1 MADFWKNYDNGKF
14 SVGGKKDEEKK
25 KSTSFWD
32 EYDSGKYSVGGNRG
46 SNDIKKV
53 EELLA
58 EKGLGRT
65 AYRLP
70 ESLSKPAADTRNESQ
85 KQYDDYLGTLRS
97 SADIQ
102 KELNVVGDA
111 LKIERDKRRSDVR
124 NQLRDG
130 NDITMASGK
139 PQANAELDSRI
150 SKLQNR
156 YSELE
161 QELKNNTYAN
171 YERNRLADDF
181 AENSKYRSTDNGG
194 VHSRMDL
201 LGDTLITGYG
211 NWKNEIINRN
221 PDALEALNEQTAG
234 AGLATGASIDL
245 PSLTGNDYS
254 WTQSMTDDQISMYNY
269 IANTKGAE
277 EADKYLD
284 YIRSDV
290 YAADRARIESEA
302 QAYANEHPVLASGK
316 TVLQAPMKGIAY
328 VGQTIDY
335 LADGKIDENA
345 PYNRYSYEPTAMR
358 NAVQKQVEDRWGG
371 VGSFLYGTGMSM
383 ADFLFEG
390 VISGGAEWVSLG
402 LMGTGAAADTVLE
415 AKSRG
420 LSDDQAFA
428 LGTVAGAAEIL
439 TEKVSV
445 DRVFGAIRDRNG
457 WVGKNIK
464 EVLLNLAGDTI
475 AEGTEEAV
483 SDVINCVA
491 DILAAGEKSEWET
504 AIRTYREQNPGMTE
518 SDAFKYAFLDK
529 MKEIGLD
536 FLGGALSGFLMSGG
550 AAGINT
556 GITAAQKNRERSQGI
571 ELARQARN
579 EAGTPGDFEFLPDN
593 EGGFTLPTAA
603 ETMDTAEDVGEIRT
617 GSEKSFDGTLPTA
630 EESDLERKID
640 AADTETEKTGIRYGV
655 DQKEIDS
662 AKRLSRATG
671 MKISYFSQD
680 AKNGTMDNGFY
691 NPQTGEIQLNAKSK
705 QKTAVTVSHEL
716 THSFEGTDAYT
727 ALQEYAKGDTLRKG
741 KNWATER
748 ERIRGLYQRA
758 GIDLPGE
765 SAIDA
770 EITAQW
776 MESNFGSERDIA
788 EICRDNP
795 SLAKKIRDG
804 LDTIVLKLAD
814 LSGRQ
819 TWYEAEEIRNV
830 MATYDRMLEKYEKDV
845 QAKLETSRGA
855 KTDAATDAGAVQENA
870 TERSTEGETAE
881 EFYAR
886 MEDAHNAG
894 EIDDELW
901 EDAQAIYD
909 EWTSVGNGEST
920 TVADDGPEGRLPKW
934 FREKKEVLENAVTRK
949 AAGRKIREEMPGEA
963 ADRTETEEPAAA
975 AETQQAT
982 ATPTMAQSTAR
993 EAQPIAREAQPIAR
1007 EATLNRKA
1015 VLENDNFRRWF
1026 GESKVVNEDGSPKI
1040 MYHGTSNGGFEM
1052 FDAWGKSNYG
1062 LFGTG
1067 SYFTDNPDV
1076 AETYTKKGKGKNPQ
1090 IYPVYLSIQ
1099 NPIDMD
1105 AAADIEAWK
1114 AALTPEEESD
1124 FGFDLR
1130 ALDNLKT
1137 NEDVYREIED
1147 QVESF
1152 DVGKIEGA
1160 EIMQSILEGM
1170 GYDGIT
1176 HIGGGR
1182 VNADDPRHRVYI
1194 AFEGGQVKSAV
1205 QNNGDFSSDDWNI
1218 HHSISRVTAGN
1229 ADEVLAENGV
1239 TPIADDVA
1247 VKHSLSTWAETEKVN
1262 VRKALKE
1269 KGFESE
1275 DIDKWISDM
1284 NTIAAIIG
1292 DDRAR
1297 LDFEANP
1304 DQTFVKPNQEYR
1316 YTVDAS
1322 TLCAKRLLYTGTF
1335 DAIQHALP
1343 NTVLNSDDVLALM
1356 NMMKDAGYEAPCS
1369 VCYVESRR
1377 RNTGRFAKK
1386 WMDSYNGDYKPR
1398 IDELTTV
1405 DGREKLERE
1414 HPQAYNDFM
1423 NAMNRI
1429 GTNNPKITQTRTE
1442 YRGEIRKF
1450 SDTLVETLNE
1460 AGGLRLQSF
1469 SDFETPHLLD
1479 MMQVVTDMS
1488 ARGLTSQ
1495 AYTKIPAFARVFGGT
1510 GIKINLS
1517 LIADGNGFDE
1527 NGNLAFS
1534 SREGMDIDEAMEIR
1548 EKYGENVGTIIVGVN
1563 DKHILACM
1571 ADDRIDFIIPFHKS
1585 GWGKAQIAQM
1595 GMEAYMDYTRFQNEK
1610 DITTGKKVK
1619 ENIQPLDYWDF
1630 GVSGKENA
1638 ETYLRLCAEQ
1648 GRIPKFSR
1656 FLQDNGDGSWS
1667 LPADGSTD
1675 GYWKLL
1681 TDYKMY
1687 DNDGNGAPQRLV
1699 RPDIDMDA
1707 AREILEDYKGG
1718 ANSLPVAQDIVDRF
1732 VAEKRKGST
1741 DIQRDIENS
1750 DVQEGAVY
1758 TSDVKHSIVEDPDE
1772 LSFLDNQETIT
1783 VYRAMQLVDGQL
1795 LPPMASKI
1803 KKDSNSKKRE
1813 YVDSSKIN
1821 QWEKADEHP
1830 ELIKMVN
1837 GKPKFTLDKGNGS
1850 SIDAAYNPYFH
1861 SSAYMLND
1869 QFSSAYERPNL
1880 VVVEGVIPKSEL
1892 SSGYQ
1897 AQYAKDPVG
1906 KTTWKA
1912 GPVAGKM
1919 KGDKVRYV
1927 YLSRWF
1933 KPVRV
1938 VPDAE
1943 AAANIADVLRGENVA
1958 VPYNVVTPTLREEL
1972 VKAGVPISSKYNDSS
1987 IEYADVQHSVSE
1999 EEDREY
2005 MDTVNSGDMDAAQ
2018 QMVDKAASKAGYIP
2032 VTRYHQTGSVFTKFS
2047 TDNPVAGAYDS
2058 ETPNGIFFKDN
2069 DHDIGVGGDYANT
2082 GHGGEIQM
2090 RTYLKHDNLL
2100 RFKNREDAR
2109 SWYNKNIEGYKA
2121 VGEEMKKSLAPI
2133 EEKMD
2138 ALEDDYF
2145 MKDLMNEEE
2154 FDKKWNELLG
2164 ELRTRENEYRG
2175 KQRKLL
2181 NDYFLGGNSNYDGI
2195 ELVYDGHRY
2204 IDGKREN
2211 VHTYIVFSPEQVKSA
2226 APVTRD
2232 DNGNVIPLSQ
2242 RFNAE
2247 KTDIRYSVS
2256 DENET
2261 GPIYELPAKP
2271 RSNALKI
2278 EAQLARRLDS
2288 ALDLGL
2294 AGPNGGM
2301 TDTLKKF
2308 RTESVRPIVEAF
2320 LRDEEPDTASLWSE
2334 YATDPLQQH
2343 AFDQAF
2349 EDALPA
2355 LEQIRGFGERAR
2367 SEKEARD
2374 ARNAELDAQ
2383 IPTEAAD
2390 LVKLA
2395 ESVKQAKRNLATVR
2409 GRLMLT
2415 EEDERTVRAI
2425 LDGEMSESEAAA
2437 SHQLSIDQ
2445 ILEAVNAEREAR
2457 RAEAPWVRYTQR
2469 MAAQRRADADK
2480 HLENAASWNDKKAG
2494 WRYDRETAERNIRDI
2509 TPDGETADALIR
2521 DYFRP
2526 VHTAEAKST
2535 RFKNDYIRRVQGLKL
2550 GMKATG
2556 NNTAS
2561 ESYAVQY
2568 LGEAEDNI
2576 RYLQTIRSP
2585 KAVRDGHNLQEWQ
2598 AEVEAF
2604 KADNPDMDWAK
2615 VNKGIQEFSTIY
2627 GELIGQMNG
2636 VLVENGYMPVNVR
2649 RGYFPHFN
2657 GGEDTI
2663 MARFGNLLGMKIN
2676 TAALPTSIN
2685 GLTAGFKPGKTW
2697 FGHAQERLGFQTTY
2711 DAVQGFQNYIG
2722 GVADVIHQTDN
2733 LRNLR
2738 ALATQVR
2745 YRTSDEQIQNQID
2758 EIMAND
2764 TLDEAERQTLVDA
2777 LKQNGR
2783 YQLSNFVAWLDEY
2796 TNLLAN
2802 KKSKFDRGVE
2812 DLMGRGF
2819 YAGMKNLEGRVAANM
2834 ISANL
2839 GSALTNFIPLHQAS
2853 AMLGDRNVLRGMYQ
2867 TVRGYASDDGFR
2879 DRSDFLV
2886 NRRGTDPLYQK
2897 TSQKI
2902 SEFLSTPMILI
2913 DNFTSE
2919 SIVRAA
2925 YNRYRNQGMDA
2936 EEAMTAADEFA
2947 AGVMADRSKGAQP
2960 VIFGSRNP
2968 LLKLF
2973 TQFQV
2978 EVNNEYS
2985 TIFKD
2990 IPRDYKDKAVWVLL
3004 RYFLGAYIF
3013 NDIYEKVVGRRAAL
3027 DPVDLINE
3035 TVGGLTGYK
3044 APNTVDIVGDLI
3056 GGEDIDWGSAED
3068 REDPYV
3074 AITDTLSGA
3083 AEELPFVGGLLGGGR
3098 IPISSAL
3105 PDKDNMLKALLS
3117 TSWSPK
3123 KRLFTAG
3130 QEIGKSIGTYVIPP
3144 FAGGFGKKIADTAV
3158 NMARGGRYTVDKD
3171 GNDVLQYPYYT
3182 DDGAVGTAL
3191 KSALFGPTA
3200 TEGGQKWIESG
3211 FKSLSAEQTSD
3222 YQGLTNYGAD
3232 QRRAYEVAQMPGSKK
3247 ADKIAKYRASINLVD
3262 SADDKDSV
3270 FELMA
3275 DDKDANKFR
3284 AAKRCA
3290 GLDAET
3296 YVGWLEF
3303 LPRYDADGNGSMTQ
3317 AETITAI
3324 DDYARKVGLTYP
3336 ERAALY
3342 QLQGTTWKENPY
3354 DNEVGAA
3361 IKAMLGK

>member
-32 EYDSGKYSVGGNRG
+32 EYDSGKYTVGGNRG
-46 SNDIKKV
+46 SNDIKKL

-85 KQYDDYLGTLRS
+85 KQYDEYLGTLRS

-102 KELNVVGDA
+102 KELNAVGDV
-111 LKIERDKRRSDVR
+111 LKIERDKRRSYVR

-161 QELKNNTYAN
+161 QELKSNTYAN

-194 VHSRMDL
+194 AHSRMDL
-201 LGDTLITGYG
+201 FGDTLITGYG
-211 NWKNEIINRN
+211 NWKSEIINRN
-221 PDALEALNEQTAG
+221 PDALAALDKQPTLAALNERTAG
-234 AGLATGASIDL
+234 AGLATGSSIDL
-245 PSLTGNDYS
+245 ASLTGNDYS
-254 WTQSMTDDQISMYNY
+254 WTQSMTDDQVSMYNY
-269 IANTKGAE
+269 LANTKGT
-277 EADKYLD
+277 EAADEYLD

-345 PYNRYSYEPTAMR
+345 PYNRYSYEPTAIR

-383 ADFLFEG
+383 ADSLLRNA
-390 VISGGAEWVSLG
+390 ISGGAEWISLG
-402 LMGTGAAADTVLE
+402 LMGTGAAADTVLS
-415 AKSRG
+415 AKERG

-439 TEKVSV
+439 TEKASV
-445 DRVFGAIRDRNG
+445 DRLFSAIRDKNG

-536 FLGGALSGFLMSGG
+536 FLGGALSGSLMVTG
-550 AAGINT
+550 ASLTNT
-556 GITAAQKNRERSQGI
+556 AITAAQQNREKSQGI
-571 ELARQARN
+571 ELARQARK
-579 EAGTPGDFEFLPDN
+579 EAGTPGDIEFLPDN

-603 ETMDTAEDVGEIRT
+603 ETMDTAEDTGEIRT
-617 GSEKSFDGTLPTA
+617 GSEKQFNGTLPTA
-630 EESDLERKID
+630 EESELESRID
-640 AADTETEKTGIRYGV
+640 AAETETEKTGLRYGV

-662 AKRLSRATG
+662 AKRLSQATG

-705 QKTAVTVSHEL
+705 RKTAVTVAHEL
-716 THSFEGTDAYT
+716 THTFEGTDAYT

-741 KNWATER
+741 KDWASEQ

-776 MESNFGSERDIA
+776 MERNFGSERDIA

-804 LDTIVLKLAD
+804 LDSVVLKLAD
-814 LSGRQ
+814 LSG
-819 TWYEAEEIRNV
+819 THTLYEAEEIGNV
-830 MATYDRMLEKYEKDV
+830 LDAYDRMLQKYEEGTEGSLK
-845 QAKLETSRGA
+845 TSR
-855 KTDAATDAGAVQENA
+855 DAEADMPTDAGEAQKNF
-870 TERSTEGETAE
+870 STESVKSETAG
-881 EFYAR
+881 EFYDR
-886 MEDAHNAG
+886 MRQAYENG
-894 EIDDELW
+894 EIDAEQW
-901 EDAQAIYD
+901 EDAQSIYD
-909 EWTSVGNGEST
+909 EWLSVGSGERT
-920 TVADDGPEGRLPKW
+920 TVADEGPEGRIPAW
-934 FREKKEVLENAVTRK
+934 FREKKEALENAITRK
-949 AAGRKIREEMPGEA
+949 AGERELPQPETGTEANRQTAGDIREEQEVK
-963 ADRTETEEPAAA
+963 
-975 AETQQAT
+975 T
-982 ATPTMAQSTAR
+982 APETMAAKAVR
-993 EAQPIAREAQPIAR
+993 EASESRESIVSSA
-1007 EATLNRKA
+1007 K
-1015 VLENDNFRRWF
+1015 FKKWF
-1026 GESKVVNEDGSPKI
+1026 GDSMVTEEDGSPKL
-1040 MYHGTSNGGFEM
+1040 MYHGTSNGGYEM

-1076 AETYTKKGKGKNPQ
+1076 AETYTKKGKGKDPQ

-1105 AAADIEAWK
+1105 APADIEAWK
-1114 AALTPEEESD
+1114 KAMATSDERFMAEGIDGLT
-1124 FGFDLR
+1124 
-1130 ALDNLKT
+1130 T
-1137 NEDVYREIED
+1137 NEDVYRAVEE
-1147 QVESF
+1147 QVEDF
-1152 DVGKIEGA
+1152 EVPKYEGA
-1160 EIMQSILEGM
+1160 EIMRSLLEGM

-1194 AFEGGQVKSAV
+1194 AFKGGQVKSAV
-1205 QNNGDFSSDDWNI
+1205 QNNGDFSADDWNI

-1247 VKHSLSTWAETEKVN
+1247 VKHSLSTWTETEKVN

-1269 KGFESE
+1269 KGFESK
-1275 DIDKWISDM
+1275 DINKWISDM

-1386 WMDSYNGDYKPR
+1386 WLDSYNGDYKPR

-1450 SDTLVETLNE
+1450 SDTLVENLNE

-1469 SDFETPHLLD
+1469 SDLETPHLLD
-1479 MMQVVTDMS
+1479 MMQVVADMS

-1585 GWGKAQIAQM
+1585 GWGKALIAQM

-1619 ENIQPLDYWDF
+1619 ENIQPLEYWDF

-1667 LPADGSTD
+1667 LQPDGSTD

-1681 TDYKMY
+1681 TDYRMY
-1687 DNDGNGAPQRLV
+1687 DNNGNGAPQQLV
-1699 RPDIDMDA
+1699 QPNFDMDA
-1707 AREILEDYKGG
+1707 AREILSKYKGG
-1718 ANSLPVAQDIVDRF
+1718 ANSLPVAQDIVNRF
-1732 VAEKRKGST
+1732 VAQKRG
-1741 DIQRDIENS
+1741 
-1750 DVQEGAVY
+1750 G
-1758 TSDVKHSIVEDPDE
+1758 
-1772 LSFLDNQETIT
+1772 
-1783 VYRAMQLVDGQL
+1783 
-1795 LPPMASKI
+1795 
-1803 KKDSNSKKRE
+1803 
-1813 YVDSSKIN
+1813 
-1821 QWEKADEHP
+1821 
-1830 ELIKMVN
+1830 
-1837 GKPKFTLDKGNGS
+1837 
-1850 SIDAAYNPYFH
+1850 
-1861 SSAYMLND
+1861 
-1869 QFSSAYERPNL
+1869 
-1880 VVVEGVIPKSEL
+1880 
-1892 SSGYQ
+1892 
-1897 AQYAKDPVG
+1897 
-1906 KTTWKA
+1906 
-1912 GPVAGKM
+1912 
-1919 KGDKVRYV
+1919 
-1927 YLSRWF
+1927 
-1933 KPVRV
+1933 
-1938 VPDAE
+1938 
-1943 AAANIADVLRGENVA
+1943 
-1958 VPYNVVTPTLREEL
+1958 
-1972 VKAGVPISSKYNDSS
+1972 
-1987 IEYADVQHSVSE
+1987 VQH
-1999 EEDREY
+1999 
-2005 MDTVNSGDMDAAQ
+2005 
-2018 QMVDKAASKAGYIP
+2018 
-2032 VTRYHQTGSVFTKFS
+2032 
-2047 TDNPVAGAYDS
+2047 
-2058 ETPNGIFFKDN
+2058 
-2069 DHDIGVGGDYANT
+2069 
-2082 GHGGEIQM
+2082 
-2090 RTYLKHDNLL
+2090 
-2100 RFKNREDAR
+2100 
-2109 SWYNKNIEGYKA
+2109 
-2121 VGEEMKKSLAPI
+2121 
-2133 EEKMD
+2133 
-2138 ALEDDYF
+2138 
-2145 MKDLMNEEE
+2145 
-2154 FDKKWNELLG
+2154 
-2164 ELRTRENEYRG
+2164 
-2175 KQRKLL
+2175 
-2181 NDYFLGGNSNYDGI
+2181 
-2195 ELVYDGHRY
+2195 
-2204 IDGKREN
+2204 
-2211 VHTYIVFSPEQVKSA
+2211 
-2226 APVTRD
+2226 
-2232 DNGNVIPLSQ
+2232 
-2242 RFNAE
+2242 
-2247 KTDIRYSVS
+2247 SVS

-2261 GPIYELPAKP
+2261 GPIYELPAKA

-2301 TDTLKKF
+2301 TDALKQF
-2308 RTESVRPIVEAF
+2308 RMEKVRPIVESF
-2320 LRDEEPDTASLWSE
+2320 LRGDEPETAALWTE
-2334 YATDPLQQH
+2334 YSTDPLQQH
-2343 AFDQAF
+2343 AFDAAF
-2349 EDALPA
+2349 EEAVPA
-2355 LEQIRGFGERAR
+2355 LERIRGYSERVR
-2367 SEKEARD
+2367 QEREASD
-2374 ARNAELDAQ
+2374 KRNAELDAQ
-2383 IPTEAAD
+2383 IPTETED

-2395 ESVKQAKRNLATVR
+2395 ESVKQAKRNISTIR

-2415 EEDERTVRAI
+2415 EQDQQTVRN
-2425 LDGEMSESEAAA
+2425 LLSGEMTDSQVQSTSPENADQIIEAA
-2437 SHQLSIDQ
+2437 S
-2445 ILEAVNAEREAR
+2445 AEREYRSAV
-2457 RAEAPWVRYTQR
+2457 APWARYTQR
-2469 MAAQRRADADK
+2469 LASRRRAEADK
-2480 HLENAASWNDKKAG
+2480 HLEDAAKWKDKTAG
-2494 WRYDRETAERNIRDI
+2494 WKYDRETAERNIRDI
-2509 TPDGETADALIR
+2509 VPDAATADALVR

-2535 RFKNDYIRRVQGLKL
+2535 RFKNDYIRRVQDLKL

-2576 RYLQTIRSP
+2576 RYLKTIRSP

-2627 GELIGQMNG
+2627 GELIGRMNG

-2839 GSALTNFIPLHQAS
+2839 GSALTNFIPLNQAS

-2902 SEFLSTPMILI
+2902 SEFLSTPMNLI

-2990 IPRDYKDKAVWVLL
+2990 IPRDYKDKAVWILL
-3004 RYFLGAYIF
+3004 RYFLGAYLF
-3013 NDIYEKVVGRRAAL
+3013 NDLYEKVVGRRAAL

-3035 TVGGLTGYK
+3035 TVGGLTGYQ
-3044 APNTVDIVGDLI
+3044 APNTVDLVGDLI

-3068 REDPYV
+3068 REDPYQAV
-3074 AITDTLSGA
+3074 SEFLSDA
-3083 AEELPFVGGLLGGGR
+3083 AEELPFIGGVAGGGR

-3144 FAGGFGKKIADTAV
+3144 FAGGFGKKIAETAV
-3158 NMARGGRYTVDKD
+3158 NMARGGRYNVDKD

-3200 TEGGQKWIESG
+3200 TEGGQEWIESG

-3232 QRRAYEVAQMPGSKK
+3232 QRRAYAVAQMPGSKK
-3247 ADKIAKYRASINLVD
+3247 ADKIAKYRASIDLVD

-3270 FELMA
+3270 FEFMA
-3275 DDKDANKFR
+3275 DGKDANKFR
-3284 AAKRCA
+3284 AAKQCA

>member
-1 MADFWKNYDNGKF
+1 MADFWKDYDNGKF
-14 SVGGKKDEEKK
+14 SVGGKKNEEKK

-32 EYDSGKYSVGGNRG
+32 EYDSGKYTVGGNRG
-46 SNDIKKV
+46 SNDIKKL

-70 ESLSKPAADTRNESQ
+70 ESLSKPVADTRNESQ
-85 KQYDDYLGTLRS
+85 KQYDEYLGTLRS

-111 LKIERDKRRSDVR
+111 LKIERDKRRSYVR

-150 SKLQNR
+150 SKLQKR
-156 YSELE
+156 YGELE
-161 QELKNNTYAN
+161 QELKSNTYAN

-194 VHSRMDL
+194 AHSRMDL
-201 LGDTLITGYG
+201 FGDTLITGYG

-221 PDALEALNEQTAG
+221 PDALAALNERTAG

-254 WTQSMTDDQISMYNY
+254 WTQSMTNDQISMYNY
-269 IANTKGAE
+269 LANTKGAE

-316 TVLQAPMKGIAY
+316 TVLQAPMKGITY

-383 ADFLFEG
+383 ADFLFTG

-445 DRVFGAIRDRNG
+445 DRVFGAIRDKNG

-464 EVLLNLAGDTI
+464 EVLLNLAGDII

-536 FLGGALSGFLMSGG
+536 FLGGALSGFLMGTG
-550 AAGINT
+550 ASMTNT
-556 GITAAQKNRERSQGI
+556 AITAAQQNREKSQGI
-571 ELARQARN
+571 ELARQARK

-603 ETMDTAEDVGEIRT
+603 ETTDTAEDAGEIRT
-617 GSEKSFDGTLPTA
+617 GSEKQFDGTLPTA
-630 EESDLERKID
+630 EESELESRID
-640 AADTETEKTGIRYGV
+640 AAETETEKTGLRYGV

-662 AKRLSRATG
+662 AKRLSQATG

-705 QKTAVTVSHEL
+705 RKTAVNVSHEL

-727 ALQEYAKGDTLRKG
+727 ALQEYAKGDAVRKG
-741 KNWATER
+741 GDWNAER
-748 ERIRGLYQRA
+748 ERIRSLYQRA

-765 SAIDA
+765 SDIDA

-776 MESNFGSERDIA
+776 MERNFGSEKAIT

-804 LDTIVLKLAD
+804 LDTIVLKLDD

-830 MATYDRMLEKYEKDV
+830 MATYDRMLERYEKDV
-845 QAKLETSRGA
+845 QTKLETSRGA
-855 KTDAATDAGAVQENA
+855 KTDAATDDAGAVQENA
-870 TERSTEGETAE
+870 TERTTGGETAE

-934 FREKKEVLENAVTRK
+934 FREKKEVLENAVTRT
-949 AAGRKIREEMPGEA
+949 AAGRKIREEVPGEA
-963 ADRTETEEPAAA
+963 ADRTETEETAAA

-982 ATPTMAQSTAR
+982 ATPR
-993 EAQPIAREAQPIAR
+993 KAQPIAREAQPIVR
-1007 EATLNRKA
+1007 EAQPIVREAAQNRKA
-1015 VLENDNFRRWF
+1015 VLENENFRKWF
-1026 GESKVVNEDGSPKI
+1026 GESKVVNDDGSPKI
-1040 MYHGTSNGGFEM
+1040 MYHGTSNGGFEF
-1052 FDAWGKSNYG
+1052 FDTYGKSGYG
-1062 LFGTG
+1062 LFGMG
-1067 SYFTDNPDV
+1067 AYFTENPYV
-1076 AETYTKKGKGKNPQ
+1076 AETYTHKGKGKNPM
-1090 IYPVYLSIQ
+1090 IYPAYLAIS

-1105 AAADIEAWK
+1105 APADIEAWK
-1114 AALTPEEESD
+1114 KVMLQADERFMPGEID
-1124 FGFDLR
+1124 G
-1130 ALDNLKT
+1130 LDT
-1137 NEDVYREIED
+1137 NEDVYRAVEE
-1147 QVESF
+1147 QVGDFE
-1152 DVGKIEGA
+1152 VPKYEGA
-1160 EIMQSILEGM
+1160 EIMQGLLEGM

-1176 HIGGGR
+1176 HMGGGR

-1194 AFEGGQVKSAV
+1194 AFDGGQVKSAV
-1205 QNNGDFSSDDWNI
+1205 GNNGEYSAEDPNI

-1229 ADEVLAENGV
+1229 ADEVLDENGV
-1239 TPIADDVA
+1239 YRIADDVA
-1247 VKHSLSTWAETEKVN
+1247 VKHSLSTWTETEKVN

-1275 DIDKWISDM
+1275 DINKWISDM

-1386 WMDSYNGDYKPR
+1386 WLDSYSGDYKPR

-1517 LIADGNGFDE
+1517 LIADGNGFDG

-1610 DITTGKKVK
+1610 DITTGKKVRD
-1619 ENIQPLDYWDF
+1619 NIQPLDYWDF

-1667 LPADGSTD
+1667 LQADGSTD

-1732 VAEKRKGST
+1732 VAQKRG
-1741 DIQRDIENS
+1741 
-1750 DVQEGAVY
+1750 G
-1758 TSDVKHSIVEDPDE
+1758 
-1772 LSFLDNQETIT
+1772 
-1783 VYRAMQLVDGQL
+1783 
-1795 LPPMASKI
+1795 
-1803 KKDSNSKKRE
+1803 
-1813 YVDSSKIN
+1813 
-1821 QWEKADEHP
+1821 
-1830 ELIKMVN
+1830 
-1837 GKPKFTLDKGNGS
+1837 
-1850 SIDAAYNPYFH
+1850 
-1861 SSAYMLND
+1861 
-1869 QFSSAYERPNL
+1869 
-1880 VVVEGVIPKSEL
+1880 
-1892 SSGYQ
+1892 
-1897 AQYAKDPVG
+1897 
-1906 KTTWKA
+1906 
-1912 GPVAGKM
+1912 
-1919 KGDKVRYV
+1919 
-1927 YLSRWF
+1927 
-1933 KPVRV
+1933 
-1938 VPDAE
+1938 
-1943 AAANIADVLRGENVA
+1943 
-1958 VPYNVVTPTLREEL
+1958 
-1972 VKAGVPISSKYNDSS
+1972 
-1987 IEYADVQHSVSE
+1987 VQHSITE
-1999 EEDREY
+1999 EEDREAQIHSAAFKKWFGDWENDPENASAVVNEDGTPKIMY
-2005 MDTVNSGDMDAAQ
+2005 HGTASGGFNIFDTYNSNYGLFGIGSYFTDNEEVARGYSLAKRKGRTGEQKIYSVYLSIKYPFDMDAEA
-2018 QMVDKAASKAGYIP
+2018 DIP
-2032 VTRYHQTGSVFTKFS
+2032 LW
-2047 TDNPVAGAYDS
+2047 
-2058 ETPNGIFFKDN
+2058 I
-2069 DHDIGVGGDYANT
+2069 
-2082 GHGGEIQM
+2082 
-2090 RTYLKHDNLL
+2090 DNLYTIDKENDGFYGFDL
-2100 RFKNREDAR
+2100 KAFKNKKTNE
-2109 SWYNKNIEGYKA
+2109 ELYK
-2121 VGEEMKKSLAPI
+2121 E
-2133 EEKMD
+2133 
-2138 ALEDDYF
+2138 LEVQIG
-2145 MKDLMNEEE
+2145 DLMLPRYE
-2154 FDKKWNELLG
+2154 FDDTMQGILVSMG
-2164 ELRTRENEYRG
+2164 
-2175 KQRKLL
+2175 
-2181 NDYFLGGNSNYDGI
+2181 YDGI
-2195 ELVYDGHRY
+2195 THIGGGRFHAGDGVRHRVYIAFY
-2204 IDGKREN
+2204 
-2211 VHTYIVFSPEQVKSA
+2211 PEQIKSA
-2226 APVTRD
+2226 SGNNGEYNPD
-2232 DNGNVIPLSQ
+2232 DPNI
-2242 RFNAE
+2242 FH
-2247 KTDIRYSVS
+2247 SVS

-2261 GPIYELPAKP
+2261 GPIYELPAKA

-2288 ALDLGL
+2288 ALDLEL

-2301 TDTLKKF
+2301 TDALKQF
-2308 RTESVRPIVEAF
+2308 RMEQVRPIVESF
-2320 LRDEEPDTASLWSE
+2320 LRGEEPETAALWTE
-2334 YATDPLQQH
+2334 YSTDPLQQH
-2343 AFDQAF
+2343 AFDAAF
-2349 EDALPA
+2349 EEAVPA
-2355 LEQIRGFGERAR
+2355 LERIRGYSERVR
-2367 SEKEARD
+2367 QEREAREK
-2374 ARNAELDAQ
+2374 RNAELDAQ
-2383 IPTEAAD
+2383 IPTETED
-2390 LVKLA
+2390 LVRLA
-2395 ESVKQAKRNLATVR
+2395 ESVKQAKRNLSTIR

-2415 EEDERTVRAI
+2415 EQDQQTVRN
-2425 LDGEMSESEAAA
+2425 LLSGEMTEAQVQSTSPENADQIIEAA
-2437 SHQLSIDQ
+2437 
-2445 ILEAVNAEREAR
+2445 NAEREYRSAV
-2457 RAEAPWVRYTQR
+2457 APWARYTQR
-2469 MAAQRRADADK
+2469 LASRRRAEADK
-2480 HLENAASWNDKKAG
+2480 HLEDAAKWKDKTAG
-2494 WRYDRETAERNIRDI
+2494 WKYDRETAERNIRDI
-2509 TPDGETADALIR
+2509 VPDAATADALVR

-2576 RYLQTIRSP
+2576 RYLKTIRSP

-2598 AEVEAF
+2598 TEVEAF

-2839 GSALTNFIPLHQAS
+2839 GSALTNFIPLNQAS

-2902 SEFLSTPMILI
+2902 SEFLSTPMNLI

-2990 IPRDYKDKAVWVLL
+2990 IPRDYKDKAVWILL
-3004 RYFLGAYIF
+3004 RYFLGAYLF
-3013 NDIYEKVVGRRAAL
+3013 NDLYEKVVGRRAAL

-3035 TVGGLTGYK
+3035 TVGGLTGYQ
-3044 APNTVDIVGDLI
+3044 APNTVDLVGDLI

-3068 REDPYV
+3068 REDPYQAV
-3074 AITDTLSGA
+3074 SEFLSDA
-3083 AEELPFVGGLLGGGR
+3083 AEELPFIGGVAGGGR
-3098 IPISSAL
+3098 IPISSAM
-3105 PDKDNMLKALLS
+3105 PDKDNMMKALLS

-3144 FAGGFGKKIADTAV
+3144 FAGGFGKKIAETAV

-3182 DDGAVGTAL
+3182 DDGAVGTAM

-3200 TEGGQKWIESG
+3200 TEGGQEWIESG

-3247 ADKIAKYRASINLVD
+3247 ADKIAKYRASIDLVD

-3270 FELMA
+3270 FEFMA